1 MVSFLQRAGKADI
14 AYHAYQGEDKALP
27 TVLFCGGYRSDM
39 GGTKAIFLEEACK
52 KRGQGYVRFDYRG
65 HGQSG
70 GVFEECVIGDWF
82 DDARAV
88 FDALINGPVV
98 IVGSSMGGWI
108 GLLLALS
115 LRDTDYVR
123 GFVGIAAAPDF
134 TEDMYHT
141 RLNADQQSALMEDG
155 IVYVPNDYSD
165 EPYAFTRAFYEDG
178 KQHLILNGAP
188 RLACPVTLL
197 QGSADIDVPPKTA
210 YAIQQAF
217 DLPRDAVVIIDGG
230 DHRLSAP
237 DQLQI
242 LQDYVEKIA

>member
-1 MVSFLQRAGKADI
+1 MVSFLQRAGKADL
-14 AYHAYQGEDKALP
+14 AYHAYKGTDQTLP

-39 GGTKAIFLEEACK
+39 GGTKAVFLEDVCRQ
-52 KRGQGYVRFDYRG
+52 RGQSYVRFDYRG

-88 FDALINGPVV
+88 FDTLIDRPVV

-115 LRDTDYVR
+115 LKRNKCVR
-123 GFVGIAAAPDF
+123 GFIGIAAAPDF

-141 RLNADQQSALMEDG
+141 RLNADQQRALREEG
-155 IVYVPNDYSD
+155 VVYVPNDYSD

-178 KQHLILNGAP
+178 KRHLILNAP
-188 RLACPVTLL
+188 QTLPCPVTLL
-197 QGSADIDVPPKTA
+197 QGSDDIDVPPKTA
-210 YAIQQAF
+210 YAIQEAF
-217 DLPRDAVVIIDGG
+217 GLSRDAVVMIDGG
-230 DHRLSAP
+230 DHRLSSP
-237 DQLQI
+237 DQLQV
-242 LQDYVEKIA
+242 LRTHLHKVV